1 MASQGENQFILG
13 CTPEAKDF
21 LMKEVTDIHYGAR
34 HLRRAIEHHLVI
46 PLSSL
51 IASGQIAP
59 GDDVVVDYLVH
70 AEALAFSKTFEVQRS
85 AASARA

>member
-1 MASQGENQFILG
+1 
-13 CTPEAKDF
+13 
-21 LMKEVTDIHYGAR
+21 
-34 HLRRAIEHHLVI
+34 VI

-59 GDDVVVDYLVH
+59 GDDVVVDYLAH
-70 AEALAFSKTFEVQRS
+70 AEALAFSKTLEVQRS

>member
-1 MASQGENQFILG
+1 
-13 CTPEAKDF
+13 
-21 LMKEVTDIHYGAR
+21 MKEGTDIDYGAR
-34 HLRRAIEHHLVI
+34 HLRRAIEHHLVV

-59 GDDVVVDYLVH
+59 GDDVVVDYLAH
-70 AEALAFSKTFEVQRS
+70 AEALTFSKTLEVQRS

>member
-21 LMKEVTDIHYGAR
+21 LMKEGTDIHYGAR
-34 HLRRAIEHHLVI
+34 HLRHATENPLVI

-59 GDDVVVDYLVH
+59 GDDVFVDCLAH
-70 AEALAFSKTFEVQRS
+70 AEALAFSKTLEVQRS
-85 AASARA
+85 AASGGA